1 MDDDFN
7 KDEFDEFRNF
17 DREELNRLFRERM
30 QDDDFRKRFM
40 GIIGGYQRDYEG
52 IMKLLWG
59 LNSNPFND
67 PFSGMSS
74 SFNPDKDSF
83 FKGLD
88 FTSFNEDG
96 WQGQSWTSED
106 GETHISS
113 FSRSFTPEEF
123 YHSEKRRNQMD
134 DGELPTDYVIEL
146 LENKLAEAL
155 EEDTPEGYK
164 EAATLRDT
172 INSLKEGE
180 KTKNENKNEEI

>member
-1 MDDDFN
+1 MDDFD

-30 QDDDFRKRFM
+30 LDEDFRQRFM

-59 LNSNPFND
+59 MNSNNPFSD
-67 PFSGMSS
+67 PFSGLSS
-74 SFNPDKDSF
+74 SFNPNKDSF

-88 FTSFNEDG
+88 FKALNEDG
-96 WQGQSWTSED
+96 WEGGNWTSED

-134 DGELPTDYVIEL
+134 NGELPIPMVL
-146 LENKLAEAL
+146 KMLEDKLTLAV
-155 EEDTPEGYK
+155 EEENYE
-164 EAATLRDT
+164 EAASLRDT
-172 INSLKEGE
+172 IKSLNEGE
-180 KTKNENKNEEI
+180 KTKKENKNKKK